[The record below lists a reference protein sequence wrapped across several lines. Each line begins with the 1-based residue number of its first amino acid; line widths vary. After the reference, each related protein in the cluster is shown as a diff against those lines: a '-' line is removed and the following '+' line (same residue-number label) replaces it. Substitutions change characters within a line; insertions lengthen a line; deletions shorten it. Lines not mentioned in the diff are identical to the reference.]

1 MTSLLKSIFESY
13 DLYEKVICSLFKN
26 FISHLLL
33 IRFLSC
39 IQQNPKQSKKTKK
52 QKENKAKQTENIG
65 KSHADKSDDAP
76 KKSKAE
82 LKAERRALQ
91 VINFCSVAKLLS
103 FPS

>member
-1 MTSLLKSIFESY
+1 MFKSL
-13 DLYEKVICSLFKN
+13 
-26 FISHLLL
+26 
-33 IRFLSC
+33 LSC
-39 IQQNPKQSKKTKK
+39 IYQNPKQSKKAAKK

-91 VINFCSVAKLLS
+91 VTEFSSVA
-103 FPS
+103 